1 MSNPQTTNGAAQYAA
16 SPITMLFF
24 NIGSA
29 AVNIDHLIGL
39 FYAALAQDAE
49 LALRILL
56 WSYDCRGGAGRRDNF
71 LHLFTFAVA
80 DGRISTPVAERIL
93 EKIPELGRWDMLC
106 YIAENLSTM
115 PISGKA
121 IHMIAAALKK
131 GDRLCAK
138 WMPRKGKMAARIRGA
153 LKLTP
158 KQYRKLLVAATDV
171 VETKMSANEWDAV
184 EFSKVP
190 SVAMTRYNSAFSRH
204 CECAYNKYIEDVNA
218 GKSSMN
224 IAKAYPHDVVRAV
237 FSART
242 KAETKAADTM
252 WTQLPTITAVNTNIL
267 CMADVSGS
275 MEIRV
280 SGCISA
286 RDIALGLAVYF
297 SQRMTGKFKDKLM
310 AFSEHPRLFSISGL
324 TLSKALERIAA
335 HCPYPYNTD
344 FNAAYMQLL
353 EWADALGCTQ
363 EDMPDTLLVLS
374 DMQFDS
380 CGPAPHYEVLQKE
393 FESRGLRMPRLI
405 FWNLVGYYNGV
416 PAQET
421 EDGALMMSGYNPLML
436 NCIIGHVPIEEGIR
450 NAVASDRYA
459 L

>member
-1 MSNPQTTNGAAQYAA
+1 MSKPKTTNGAAQYAA
-16 SPITMLFF
+16 SPVTMLFF
-24 NIGSA
+24 NIRA
-29 AVNIDHLIGL
+29 AAANIDNLLGL
-39 FYAALAQDAE
+39 FYMALAQDAE

-71 LHLFTFAVA
+71 LYLFTHAVS
-80 DGRISTPVAERIL
+80 DGRISMPIAERIL

-106 YIAENLSTM
+106 CIAENLSTM

-158 KQYRKLLVAATDV
+158 KQYRKLLVSATDV
-171 VETKMSANEWDAV
+171 VETVMSANAWDDI

-204 CECAYNKYIEDVNA
+204 CRCAYNAFIKDVKA
-218 GKSSMN
+218 GKASMN
-224 IAKAYPHDVVRAV
+224 IAQAYPHDVVRAV
-237 FSART
+237 FSAWSENEI
-242 KAETKAADTM
+242 AAADTM
-252 WTQLPTITAVNTNIL
+252 WTQLPAITAVDKKIL

-275 MEIRV
+275 MGVRV

-286 RDIALGLAVYF
+286 KDIALGLAVYF
-297 SQRMTGKFKDKLM
+297 SQHMTGKFKDRLM
-310 AFSEHPRLFSISGL
+310 AFSEHPKLFSIAGL
-324 TLSKALERIAA
+324 TLSKALDRIAA

-353 EWADALGCTQ
+353 EWADTLGCTQ
-363 EDMPDTLLVLS
+363 EDIPDTLLVLS

-393 FESRGLRMPRLI
+393 FEARGFHMPRLI
-405 FWNLVGYYNGV
+405 FWNLCGYSNGV

-421 EDGALMMSGYNPLML
+421 ADNALMLSGYSPLIL
-436 NCIIGHVPIEEGIR
+436 DCIIGHASIEDGIK
-450 NAVASDRYA
+450 NTVASNRYA

>member
-24 NIGSA
+24 NIGAA
-29 AVNIDHLIGL
+29 AVNIEHLLGM
-39 FYAALAQDAE
+39 FYMALAQDAE

-56 WSYDCRGGAGRRDNF
+56 WSYDCRGGAGRRVNF
-71 LHLFTFAVA
+71 LHLFTRAVK
-80 DGRISTPVAERIL
+80 DGKISIPIAERIL

-106 YIAENLSTM
+106 HIAESLSTM

-204 CECAYNKYIEDVNA
+204 CECAYNKYIENVNE
-218 GKSSMN
+218 GKASMN
-224 IAKAYPHDVVRAV
+224 IAKAYPHDIVRAV
-237 FSART
+237 FSSKNRT
-242 KAETKAADTM
+242 ETTAADTM
-252 WTQLPTITAVNTNIL
+252 WEQLPAITEANKNIL

-275 MEIRV
+275 MQIRV

-297 SQRMTGKFKDKLM
+297 SQRMTGKFKNKLM
-310 AFSEHPRLFSISGL
+310 AFSEHPRLFSIAGLPLSG
-324 TLSKALERIAA
+324 ALKRIAA
-335 HCPYPYNTD
+335 HCPNPYNTD

-353 EWADALGCTQ
+353 EWVDMLGCTQ
-363 EDMPDTLLVLS
+363 EDIPDTLLVLS

-380 CGPAPHYEVLQKE
+380 CGPAPHYEVLKKE
-393 FESRGLRMPRLI
+393 FEDRGFRMPRLI
-405 FWNLVGYYNGV
+405 FWNLCGYSNGV

-421 EDGALMMSGYNPLML
+421 ADNALMLSGYNPLIL
-436 NCIIGHVPIEEGIR
+436 DCIIGQTSIEDGIR
-450 NAVASDRYA
+450 NTVASDRYA